1 MGKLEKMVNNDLQK
15 SKTTSKKRK
24 VKLVSGI
31 VLILLALIA
40 AIVLIVV
47 NRQVNESGENKKLNP
62 EIARSMTY
70 DQVEDGDEATSSPY
84 VNFDAFFLRDLNED
98 GYAESIRGS
107 CVEIGESSTLYMEL
121 SVLTQGRLENGVIE
135 INSDNFYFQTAI
147 PADNEVAEN
156 AVGNNIKT
164 IKLNT
169 INNGTQKLM
178 TGIVKSGDYSKA
190 SKKAAAIGDDISKYS
205 KVNSITLKGTWV
217 SDDGETTEEI
227 EKTVDFTVDWHGITT
242 AEIPNY
248 INDERNLSQEK
259 DITEAINEE
268 DETFE
273 LNFDIYIQ
281 ETANELQIS
290 KSVLEGTIPELN
302 GYEPQE
308 VTITGKNVTYTYDE
322 ETRNFVAQKEAVLS
336 DSNRVTRNAYDSLY
350 TTNDTD
356 EIRRTNKYTLE
367 IKYPLEAFT
376 SLGADTIEIKIPVQG
391 YYEGYNNEAEEF
403 ENPYRSE
410 NASEIIVLTYKN
422 PKGDVAIFELKV
434 GNYIYEPA
442 ERYIVSKRNPLKLFN
457 GENIDTDNDLYVVRW
472 EGFTGK
478 DGKTS
483 GMIMEEATD
492 EENNAQTSDQFIKS
506 DSSKVS
512 MENITSNVGI
522 YFGDPTNM
530 LGDNGWINVY
540 DNETDEL
547 LKTFEKDDW
556 EKYSRENPYMYERPV
571 NHIRV
576 ETSDTNVLSTLLVYN
591 IKKIDDEYLIDNF
604 TKEEFD
610 DFKYI
615 QSTLTG
621 YIGDRYVN
629 TDIHQ
634 ANYEAPFSIAT
645 VNISESAIS
654 TQSEQENEIIT
665 IQTQTSENYNFEK
678 WINGSFLLKMPEEIL
693 DLQVNGIEIDNNN
706 VEIISYEIY
715 EENGFK
721 YIKINTENETEETYQ
736 ITIDCDIVADPR
748 ISTQSDKIELYSANE
763 NASDYYYIG
772 QDIYDVNN
780 NLNIDEQIGKTD
792 VSISFVSP
800 GSLLTNQTASNFD
813 EEQNIAIGPQVADI
827 EKNNDEDRTATIE
840 VQLRNNYSNTVSNI
854 VVLGKIPFEGNTY
867 VLNGGDLN
875 STFSTTITNNGINV
889 PEVLKEQA
897 IVYYSENENPTKDI
911 EDENNN
917 WKLAEDV
924 EDWSTIKTYLIDL
937 NGYVMEKDE
946 ELTFSYV
953 IQIPK
958 ETEYNEVSYSHHA
971 VYFALDTEDGKYET
985 QIEANKLG
993 FRIAKKYDL
1002 EIIKYQKDK
1011 EKVVSGAT
1019 YKITE
1024 ISEDGTEISSKT
1036 AVTDLDGKLVI
1047 KDLYGNINYK
1057 IEEIKSPTQYTLNEG
1072 IIEIIGHIREDGS
1085 LEFEA
1090 IDNNSIIRNEITL
1103 NESTLTIE
1111 VEDEVKA
1118 NLKLIKTEEGTDNS
1132 ISKVKFKITGKG
1144 IVATGRILITDSK
1157 GEAEL
1162 SGLEIGEEYTIE
1174 ELAAEG
1180 YYLENPI
1187 KFKVLN
1193 NNGTYE
1199 IELTEGEAKQNN
1211 IIVEDEVPVA
1221 NIEIENRKI
1230 PTYNL
1235 EISKVSSVDQT
1246 PLEGAI
1252 LRLYKGTEKIGDY
1265 TTDSDGKIIIEGLYL
1280 YEETENI
1287 DQTYTLKEIQT
1298 PEGYAAI
1305 KDIVF
1310 RVKNENGNLIIENKS
1325 GSMTQGETID
1335 NTVTMTIE
1343 DSPIFKLVKKDG
1355 ETGELLPNTKFVIY
1369 NMDNGTEQLALDSKF
1384 NILGEKEIIDGKEY
1398 YTLTTNENGE
1408 IVADL
1413 RQGLYKAIEVQASD
1427 DKYMLTDEEY
1437 YFGIGEEN
1445 ELGQEKV
1452 INYNNVIGDGTSS
1465 FGGSTISSII
1475 STTDGGYIVTGYF
1488 KESTVN
1494 IGTETYKNTDITG
1507 KTYDGIVIKYDTN
1520 GDIEWSKL
1528 VGGEDSEYL
1537 DDVSETAD
1545 GGFVVSGNSLSSNIK
1560 IGDSTSIINE
1570 SNEVGIV
1577 IQFESSG
1584 KIKWANKVEGTG
1596 NVYMWSVLA
1605 TKDGGALAEID
1616 FTKKVIIGD
1625 ETISSSGVQDVLIV
1639 KYDAQGNINW
1649 TNKFGSARVENITS
1663 IIELKDGGYIISGKF
1678 ISNSYSSHGGGSVG
1692 GGGTAPTSMKVGDK
1706 TLTHNGSGDGLIV
1719 KYDVSGNVEWAK
1731 SIGGSSSD
1739 EISNITTTS
1748 DGDVLVGLT
1757 TSSTSINLDGTIIN
1771 SSGSSKGILI
1781 KYDSVGN
1788 LQWAKNVNGSIKALT
1803 ETKDKEIVIKHS
1815 GSSNLIKYDSDGN
1828 LIGEIETEIENA
1840 NYINNLD
1847 ITSDG
1852 GILVGRRN
1860 GHVTK
1865 ILENIIVPE
1874 QSEIVVTNNRKEFRI
1889 RTEVE
1894 AIDGIK
1900 GGTISGENT
1909 KPYEIVKY
1917 GDSSTKEILMVP
1929 DEGYEIISITVNG
1942 EEYLFEAN
1950 DDGTYKMPQFENMT
1964 EDKTVVVKYASTKN
1978 KIIINKVDSQ
1988 DNEEKL
1994 QGATF
1999 EIQEVEYRTEPG
2011 DVTGEIVANG
2021 QHHIEVD
2028 ESKEINDSLGGL
2040 TANGTYYF
2048 VENEAGQYVP
2058 TNSIT
2063 YQKEHGGTEGIGN
2076 STANS
2081 YMKIDLSDKTGTYAV
2096 KVNAKISS
2104 ELACDYGYA
2113 TITESTTAP
2122 KYNESTGRFIYTHY
2136 SGTNDY
2142 VSEMLEGGKV
2152 YYLHF
2157 GYMKD
2162 PYVDTGEDQL
2172 VINSV
2177 NLYEAES
2184 ITYNFVDNG
2193 NGGYESNNQ
2202 GEDNKT
2208 ANSYI
2213 PIDLTGLTGKYN
2225 ITVNAEISSEKYD
2238 YGYATVTTT
2247 TTAPNY
2253 YTSTGRF
2260 IYISEEQEAQDYTT
2274 VVEGGQMYY
2283 LHLGYY
2289 KGSSASEG
2297 EDKFTI
2303 NSISVSLSDADI
2315 YFAEVTTNSEGQG
2328 IAQIPYGDYAITET
2342 KAPDGYEA
2350 LENPVIIEF
2359 KEDGNVVVTNDN
2371 NVSVTVNDA
2380 GEFVIENNES
2390 GKVIV
2395 HHYLKDRD
2403 GTYTTTKVAEDE
2415 LLEGKIDEGYTTS
2428 PKLDLEEYELEKD
2441 ENGDYVVPE
2450 NASGTYEPGVIE
2462 VNYYYEEKDIPLTVH
2477 HYIEGTEDPVPL
2489 KDGTEA
2495 KDVIDTGKE
2504 GDAYTTTQ
2512 IPDEDL
2518 SDEYELVEIP
2528 VNAEGTYSGDEVIVT
2543 YYYRLVERDVTLIKT
2558 GEENQALS
2566 GVTFDIIKK
2575 AEDGGEDIPIGT
2587 YTTDDNGKISVNL
2600 EVGTYEV
2607 VEIATP
2613 EEYELPENPI
2623 TNITITRDTT
2633 DEELKITNEKIKGQV
2648 IVHHYIEGSTDKVPS
2663 KEDGKVVEDEIK
2675 EGNVGEIYATKESE
2689 NVSPEYDFVEAVG
2702 QTNGE
2707 YIDGTIEVIYYYKMK
2722 NPIITSEI
2730 TKTTTTEKILSA
2742 SDEVT
2747 YEINYTTTITDYI
2760 GDATVTIVDYLPYE
2774 IDLENS
2780 DIAEGTYD
2788 DETRTITWTEEVKGI
2803 DTDVAGAKEVNI
2815 SKTITIVYG
2824 NLDEAGASITNRV
2837 EGTVELQKPEKT
2849 DKVEDEVITPAEIP
2863 GKLIVKYL
2871 EEGTDRVL
2879 AEQEEI
2885 TGRVGTEYTT
2895 EQKEIEGYDFIRVV
2909 GNETGNLTERTIEV
2923 IYYYK
2928 IQDVNITENTI
2939 TKGGTTSI
2947 DERTDKVSYNLV
2959 YEGRY
2964 IKDRRKYTRTN
2975 KSGEKHRS
2983 TI

>member
-15 SKTTSKKRK
+15 SKKTSKKRK
-24 VKLVSGI
+24 VKLVSRI
-31 VLILLALIA
+31 VLILLVLIA
-40 AIVLIVV
+40 TIVLIVV
-47 NRQVNESGENKKLNP
+47 NRQVNESGENKKLDP

-70 DQVEDGDEATSSPY
+70 DQVKDGDEATSSPY

-205 KVNSITLKGTWV
+205 KINSITLKGTWV

-248 INDERNLSQEK
+248 INDEKNLSQEK

-302 GYEPQE
+302 GYAPQE

-322 ETRNFVAQKEAVLS
+322 ETRNFVAQREAVLS

-403 ENPYRSE
+403 ENPYISE
-410 NASEIIVLTYKN
+410 SASEIIVLTYKN

-442 ERYIVSKRNPLKLFN
+442 KRYIVSKRNPLKLFN

-621 YIGDRYVN
+621 YIGDQYVN

-645 VNISESAIS
+645 VNISENAIS

-715 EENGFK
+715 EEDGFK
-721 YIKINTENETEETYQ
+721 YIKINTENETEETYE

-780 NLNIDEQIGKTD
+780 NLNTDEQIGKTD

-800 GSLLTNQTASNFD
+800 GSLLTNQIASNFD

-840 VQLRNNYSNTVSNI
+840 VQLRNNYSNTVSDI

-911 EDENNN
+911 ENENNN

-958 ETEYNEVSYSHHA
+958 GTEYNEVSYSHHA

-1090 IDNNSIIRNEITL
+1090 TDNNGIIRNEITL

-1144 IVATGRILITDSK
+1144 IVETGRILITDSN

-1187 KFKVLN
+1187 TFKVLN

-1355 ETGELLPNTKFVIY
+1355 ETGEVLPNTKFVIY
-1369 NMDNGTEQLALDSKF
+1369 NVDDGTEQLALDSKF

-1427 DKYMLTDEEY
+1427 EKYVLSDKEY
-1437 YFGIGEEN
+1437 YFGIGETESLDKLTITEYEN
-1445 ELGQEKV
+1445 IIDDKNQRMNSIKA
-1452 INYNNVIGDGTSS
+1452 TS
-1465 FGGSTISSII
+1465 
-1475 STTDGGYIVTGYF
+1475 DGGYIASGYF
-1488 KESTVN
+1488 KNSIVN
-1494 IGTETYKNTDITG
+1494 VGKETYKNTDTTG
-1507 KTYDGIVIKYDTN
+1507 TTWDALIIKYDSD
-1520 GDIEWSKL
+1520 GEIEWSKL
-1528 VGGEDSEYL
+1528 IGGEDSNYI
-1537 DDVSETAD
+1537 DCISEAED
-1545 GGFVVSGNSLSSNIK
+1545 GSFIASGNFSGNSIQ
-1560 IGDSTSIINE
+1560 IGDYEVDGNSNPE
-1570 SNEVGIV
+1570 SGVV
-1577 IQFESSG
+1577 IKLDKSG
-1584 KIKWANKVEGTG
+1584 KVVWAKTIGAEKEIFL
-1596 NVYMWSVLA
+1596 WSVLA
-1605 TKDGGALAEID
+1605 TKDGGALAEIEYGNP
-1616 FTKKVIIGD
+1616 IIIEGTTVNPTGWND
-1625 ETISSSGVQDVLIV
+1625 TLIV
-1639 KYDAQGNINW
+1639 KYDALGKVEW
-1649 TNKFGSARVENITS
+1649 TSNLGTAATEHIDTN
-1663 IIELKDGGYIISGKF
+1663 IELKDGGYVIGGRF
-1678 ISNSYSSHGGGSVG
+1678 ASNSSNTHEGGAYGMG
-1692 GGGTAPTSMKVGDK
+1692 YNIKNIKVGDK
-1706 TLTHNGSGDGLIV
+1706 TLTHNGNGDGLIV

-1739 EISNITTTS
+1739 EITNITTTS
-1748 DGDVLVGLT
+1748 EGDILVGLT
-1757 TSSTSINLDGTIIN
+1757 TGSSSISIDGTTIDCTGTSN
-1771 SSGSSKGILI
+1771 GILI
-1781 KYDSVGN
+1781 KFDTVGN
-1788 LQWAKNVNGSIKALT
+1788 LQWTKSIGGSIKALT

-1900 GGTISGENT
+1900 GGSISGENT

-1942 EEYLFEAN
+1942 EEYPFEAN
-1950 DDGTYKMPQFENMT
+1950 DDGTYKMPQFTNVT
-1964 EDKTVVVKYASTKN
+1964 EDKTIVVKYSSKKN
-1978 KIIINKVDSQ
+1978 KITINKVDAEN
-1988 DNEEKL
+1988 NEIKL
-1994 QGATF
+1994 QGAKF
-1999 EIQEVEYRTEPG
+1999 KLDQIEERTEPENVLG
-2011 DVTGEIVANG
+2011 QMVDNGPSYVQIDETKEVSDALGELVP
-2021 QHHIEVD
+2021 
-2028 ESKEINDSLGGL
+2028 
-2040 TANGTYYF
+2040 NGTYYF
-2048 VENEAGQYVP
+2048 VENENGQYVP
-2058 TNSIT
+2058 TNSKT
-2063 YQKEHGGTEGIGN
+2063 YQKENGGTGGIGN

-2081 YMKIDLSDKTGTYAV
+2081 YIKIDLSDKTGTYAV
-2096 KVNAKISS
+2096 KVNADLTS
-2104 ELACDYGYA
+2104 EIFCDYGYA
-2113 TITESTTAP
+2113 TITQSTTAP
-2122 KYNESTGRFIYTHY
+2122 KYNDSNGRFIYETY
-2136 SGTNDY
+2136 KASGDY
-2142 VSEMLEGGKV
+2142 ISSILEGGNV

-2162 PYVDTGEDQL
+2162 PYTDTGEDQI

-2177 NLYEAES
+2177 NLYEAKNNIYS
-2184 ITYNFVDNG
+2184 FIDNG

-2202 GEDNKT
+2202 GLDGKI
-2208 ANSYI
+2208 ANSYV
-2213 PIDLTGLTGKYN
+2213 PIDLTNNTGKYYL
-2225 ITVNAEISSEKYD
+2225 TVNAEISSEKYD
-2238 YGYATVTTT
+2238 RGYATVTTNK
-2247 TTAPNY
+2247 TAPTY
-2253 YTSTGRF
+2253 ASSTNGF
-2260 IYISEEQEAQDYTT
+2260 IYISGETEAKDYRT
-2274 VVEGGQMYY
+2274 ELQGGQMYY
-2283 LHLGYY
+2283 LHIGYY
-2289 KGSSASEG
+2289 KNTSDSSG

-2303 NSISVSLSDADI
+2303 NGMNVTLSDSELYHVEI
-2315 YFAEVTTNSEGQG
+2315 ESNSDGQA
-2328 IAQIPYGDYAITET
+2328 IMQVPYGKYTVTEIE
-2342 KAPDGYEA
+2342 APEGYILNNE
-2350 LENPVIIEF
+2350 PIVIEF
-2359 KEDGNVVVTNDN
+2359 RDGGT
-2371 NVSVTVNDA
+2371 S
-2380 GEFVIENNES
+2380 EFTIENEKEA
-2390 GKVIV
+2390 KVIV

-2403 GTYTTTKVAEDE
+2403 GTYTKTKVAEDE
-2415 LLEGKIDEGYTTS
+2415 LLKGKIDEGYTTS

-2504 GDAYTTTQ
+2504 GDEYTTTQ

-2518 SDEYELVEIP
+2518 SGEYELVEIP

-2543 YYYRLVERDVTLIKT
+2543 YYYRLIERDVTLIKT

-2587 YTTDDNGKISVNL
+2587 YTTDENGKISVNL

-2613 EEYELPENPI
+2613 EEYELPENP
-2623 TNITITRDTT
+2623 TTSITITRDTT
-2633 DEELKITNEKIKGQV
+2633 EEELRITNEKIKGQV
-2648 IVHHYIEGSTDKVPS
+2648 IVHHYVENTTNKVPS
-2663 KEDGKVVEDEIK
+2663 KENGQVVEDEIK
-2675 EGNVGEIYATKESE
+2675 EGNVGDIYATKEAE
-2689 NVSPEYDFVEAVG
+2689 NVSPEYYFVEAVG

-2730 TKTTTTEKILSA
+2730 TKTATPEKIVSA
-2742 SDEVT
+2742 LDEVT
-2747 YEINYTTTITDYI
+2747 YEINYTTTITDYM

-2788 DETRTITWTEEVKGI
+2788 DKTRTITWTEELNEI
-2803 DTDVAGAKEVNI
+2803 DTYVAGAKEVNI

-2849 DKVEDEVITPAEIP
+2849 DKVEDEVTIPAEIP

-2939 TKGGTTSI
+2939 TKDGTLSI
-2947 DERTDKVSYNLV
+2947 EERTDKVSYNLV
-2959 YEGRY
+2959 YEGVIDTYR
-2964 IKDRRKYTRTN
+2964 
-2975 KSGEKHRS
+2975 GEVV
-2983 TI
+2983 